1 MTGQGHLKWC
11 QENQGIQAMAQIYLR
26 PLKKKLFNFN
36 KNKQPGIHEI
46 IIGDKTLIEAVV

>member
-1 MTGQGHLKWC
+1 
-11 QENQGIQAMAQIYLR
+11 MAQIYLR